1 MPIRRA
7 TAPAEGR
14 RPGSAARRP
23 PTRGRRLLRRR
34 RRRGRRRRLAEP
46 QTDGSAQ
53 LRIPSPQAR
62 RSRDSVGDSHGR
74 GRDGA
79 GSDGLTGPR
88 LERRS
93 PGCDRGAQQ
102 EGIGQ
107 NPTDEVH
114 VTGQGEAAR
123 TEAGR
128 REPRRRPAGRRAGQ
142 TGGEAHRAHEGE
154 DRHRMTGR
162 QAGPEHSLLRP
173 EGHALTLG
181 APRLR
186 PFPLSTGEGPGRR
199 DRCANQTCGTV
210 RAHVSRRII
219 RRQAGLMRWRY
230 PSSRRR
236 PGHVRIRPPGSE
248 SRQSRA
254 AARMV
259 RISGSREVRRRT
271 WAATV
276 WRRMD
281 DRPTQVRPARRRRLR
296 ES

>member
-23 PTRGRRLLRRR
+23 PTRGRRLLRRDAAED
-34 RRRGRRRRLAEP
+34 GDAGLERLAEP
-46 QTDGSAQ
+46 QADGSAQ

-62 RSRDSVGDSHGR
+62 RSRDSVGDSDGR

-128 REPRRRPAGRRAGQ
+128 REPRRRPAGRRPA
-142 TGGEAHRAHEGE
+142 
-154 DRHRMTGR
+154 
-162 QAGPEHSLLRP
+162 RP
-173 EGHALTLG
+173 EAKLTALT
-181 APRLR
+181 R
-186 PFPLSTGEGPGRR
+186 E
-199 DRCANQTCGTV
+199 
-210 RAHVSRRII
+210 RI
-219 RRQAGLMRWRY
+219 
-230 PSSRRR
+230 
-236 PGHVRIRPPGSE
+236 
-248 SRQSRA
+248 
-254 AARMV
+254 
-259 RISGSREVRRRT
+259 
-271 WAATV
+271 AT
-276 WRRMD
+276 
-281 DRPTQVRPARRRRLR
+281 A
-296 ES
+296 